1 MHFWYKR
8 MLTALK
14 EPLLILISLSSI
26 KPDQTAGSETI
37 KMILL
42 FHLRMMLAR
51 HSLSH
56 QTGSVGPVNQILTHN
71 KLVADRS
78 FYFSAFLFGSAYL
91 FILPSTPLGHGTLM
105 KKIFLPIMRQY
116 GQPYFGLFNF
126 AQIKR
131 KWRFY
136 FPRRLVAFTFFGVAG
151 KRAT

>member
-1 MHFWYKR
+1 

-78 FYFSAFLFGSAYL
+78 FYPGANFPAFSPFPDIIFYTNNEFHQEQLVG
-91 FILPSTPLGHGTLM
+91 PLLIT
-105 KKIFLPIMRQY
+105 K
-116 GQPYFGLFNF
+116 NSEN
-126 AQIKR
+126 
-131 KWRFY
+131 
-136 FPRRLVAFTFFGVAG
+136 
-151 KRAT
+151 